1 MAQLVRTWQRAKPS
15 KMSGDACPSGSFT
28 SLSGPR
34 RNVAKIEPGL
44 TFQASRKAV
53 EPYHQPLATSHWP
66 FLLLGT
72 LADDP
77 KVGGY
82 DLNNPVERRREYGL
96 VR

>member
-15 KMSGDACPSGSFT
+15 KMSGDACPSGSFV

-53 EPYHQPLATSHWP
+53 EPYHQPATSHQP
-66 FLLLGT
+66 LTTSLRYLLFG
-72 LADDP
+72 
-77 KVGGY
+77 
-82 DLNNPVERRREYGL
+82 
-96 VR
+96 

>member
-1 MAQLVRTWQRAKPS
+1 MAQLMRTWQRAKPS
-15 KMSGDACPSGSFT
+15 KTPDDACPSGSLPRSADLVETLQRSSPASHFELGVRPSGLIT
-28 SLSGPR
+28 S
-34 RNVAKIEPGL
+34 
-44 TFQASRKAV
+44 
-53 EPYHQPLATSHWP
+53 HQPLASAT
-66 FLLLGT
+66 T